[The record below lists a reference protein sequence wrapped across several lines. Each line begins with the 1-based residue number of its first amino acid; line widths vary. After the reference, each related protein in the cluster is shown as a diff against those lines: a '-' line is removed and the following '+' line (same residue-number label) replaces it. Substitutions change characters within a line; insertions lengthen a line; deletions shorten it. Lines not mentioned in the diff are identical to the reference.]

1 MRFEYCNCKNKD
13 ADKFVAQ
20 RQQSSQKAHK
30 KQEPRGGQTTEALIE
45 FIETWSPQL
54 DTRYLAVLAAFS
66 DGHWAVMDSDIWC
79 MEHDALEIENK
90 ILIRVINQ
98 NACNGFVA

>member
-45 FIETWSPQL
+45 FIETWCPPL
-54 DTRYLAVLAAFS
+54 
-66 DGHWAVMDSDIWC
+66 
-79 MEHDALEIENK
+79 
-90 ILIRVINQ
+90 VI
-98 NACNGFVA
+98 